1 MPLKTLSEILLL
13 AAVWGASF
21 PLIRMTVPEFGVLP
35 LNFVRC
41 ALGALALAVLLAFQ
55 QRWLARKDAR
65 LAGGLGVIGNALPF
79 VLFAWATSILP
90 ASYPAVINATVPVFG
105 ALLAVWLL
113 RERLTARRSAGVIL
127 GVAGVGLLVGL
138 GPVAMSAQVAGAVAA
153 GLGACLCFALAQ
165 LLTKRHA
172 SHVNSL
178 TLTFGML
185 TAASLVLALPA
196 LFFLPAQ
203 WPSASAW
210 LWVTILAVSNSAWA
224 TARYMALVVRI
235 GPVKA
240 MTVPML
246 IPIFGLLWSAA
257 LLGERIT
264 PVFVLGTGVILSAV
278 WLVAMERRPATR

>member
-1 MPLKTLSEILLL
+1 MPLKTLAEILVL

-41 ALGALALAVLLAFQ
+41 ALGSLALGALLML
-55 QRWLARKDAR
+55 QRRHLAREHAG
-65 LAGGLGVIGNALPF
+65 LAAGLGVVGNALPF

-105 ALLAVWLL
+105 ALLAIWLL
-113 RERLTARRSAGVIL
+113 RERMTARRGAGVLL

-138 GPVAMSAQVAGAVAA
+138 GPVAMDVQVAGAVVA

-178 TLTFGML
+178 VLTFGML
-185 TAASLVLALPA
+185 GAASLVLLIPA
-196 LFFLPAQ
+196 LCFLPPH

-210 LWVTILAVSNSAWA
+210 LWVSILAVSNSAWA

-246 IPIFGLLWSAA
+246 IPVFGLLWSAA

-264 PVFVLGTGVILSAV
+264 PIFVLGTAVILSAV
-278 WLVAMERRPATR
+278 WLVALERRAPAG